1 MHRISIFV
9 EMNIEIKLFGIA
21 KEIVSSS
28 SLTVQL
34 NSPCTVASLRNEVM
48 SKYPSF
54 GDLKSIMVA
63 VNSEYAKDDLELTT
77 SDKVALIPPVSGG

>member
-1 MHRISIFV
+1 
-9 EMNIEIKLFGIA
+9 MNIEIKLFGIA

-28 SLTVQL
+28 SLNIEL
-34 NSPCTVASLRNEVM
+34 ESPCTVNELRHEVM

-63 VNSEYAKDDLELTT
+63 VNSEYAKDDLELTA
-77 SDKVALIPPVSGG
+77 SDEVALIPPVSGG